1 MICKICLNDN
11 SVRNISFNSDGIC
24 CFCEK
29 YEKIKDKLNDQ
40 STLSSLFEQR
50 VEKVRGNYDYD
61 AAVGISGGKDSVY
74 VLYRLAKD
82 YGLHIRAFTMDNGFL
97 STKARENIDRVVSQ
111 LGVEHEYIEF
121 DMKKLQRFYH
131 YSMKK
136 WLVPCIACS
145 YIGYAS
151 MVNYASRINAGMV
164 VHGRSPAQMIRF
176 YDKDIYSELIKP
188 GLLPPEDTDI
198 SGLYSSLLKNIEKKM
213 DRDIMLD
220 VREMLMK
227 DTNEKDLREITEA
240 EVDSVVPKLEHLLT
254 PLGTISNIATLL
266 GLLGTV
272 TGNIKAFGV
281 LGNGG
286 TMGDPSLLASSI
298 AEALVTTVAGLCVA
312 IPSVIF
318 HNYFVSRVNHRIV
331 EMESA
336 VTTLLLKITGR
347 VR

>member
-1 MICKICLNDN
+1 MI
-11 SVRNISFNSDGIC
+11 
-24 CFCEK
+24 
-29 YEKIKDKLNDQ
+29 
-40 STLSSLFEQR
+40 STLKSGGPLIIPIIICGIISTFIIIERCLYFYNIKKRDEKLRADLDSTITCGNFE
-50 VEKVRGNYDYD
+50 
-61 AAVGISGGKDSVY
+61 AAVVACVQADTPFSQV
-74 VLYRLAKD
+74 AK
-82 YGLHIRAFTMDNGFL
+82 
-97 STKARENIDRVVSQ
+97 KAIENR
-111 LGVEHEYIEF
+111 
-121 DMKKLQRFYH
+121 
-131 YSMKK
+131 
-136 WLVPCIACS
+136 C
-145 YIGYAS
+145 
-151 MVNYASRINAGMV
+151 
-164 VHGRSPAQMIRF
+164 
-176 YDKDIYSELIKP
+176 YD
-188 GLLPPEDTDI
+188 
-198 SGLYSSLLKNIEKKM
+198 
-213 DRDIMLD
+213 
-220 VREMLMK
+220 
-227 DTNEKDLREITEA
+227 EKDLREITEA

>member
-1 MICKICLNDN
+1 MI
-11 SVRNISFNSDGIC
+11 
-24 CFCEK
+24 
-29 YEKIKDKLNDQ
+29 
-40 STLSSLFEQR
+40 STLKSGGPLIIPIIICGIIATFIIIERCLYFYNIKKRDEKLRADLDSTIASGNFE
-50 VEKVRGNYDYD
+50 
-61 AAVGISGGKDSVY
+61 AAVVACVQSDTPFGQV
-74 VLYRLAKD
+74 AK
-82 YGLHIRAFTMDNGFL
+82 
-97 STKARENIDRVVSQ
+97 KAIENR
-111 LGVEHEYIEF
+111 
-121 DMKKLQRFYH
+121 R
-131 YSMKK
+131 
-136 WLVPCIACS
+136 
-145 YIGYAS
+145 
-151 MVNYASRINAGMV
+151 
-164 VHGRSPAQMIRF
+164 
-176 YDKDIYSELIKP
+176 YD
-188 GLLPPEDTDI
+188 
-198 SGLYSSLLKNIEKKM
+198 EKA
-213 DRDIMLD
+213 
-220 VREMLMK
+220 
-227 DTNEKDLREITEA
+227 LREITEA